1 MSTTKY
7 TATDKD
13 PSNLP
18 PQARAI
24 VKAAKNGATKERV
37 LKALEGGDTTQK
49 PGRILSYY
57 KTRLVDEGYLT
68 VEEKEKKQ
76 KPEKPAKTAK
86 VKKVAKKK
94 VAAVEADSTA
104 ASEVASAEVTPPAS

>member
-7 TATDKD
+7 IATDKD
-13 PSNLP
+13 PSELP

-37 LKALEGGDTTQK
+37 LKALEGGDTKQK

-76 KPEKPAKTAK
+76 KPEKVKK
-86 VKKVAKKK
+86 VKKKK
-94 VAAVEADSTA
+94 AAAPEPTTSEPA
-104 ASEVASAEVTPPAS
+104 AAAPAENPPAS